1 MGGIM
6 KLSSKTIA
14 YASAFAAMYIVVT
27 VYVSPIS
34 YGPVQLR
41 IANLLNAVVLLNPAF
56 ALGIA
61 LGVGISD
68 LFSPFGIWDWGV
80 MPFIT
85 LGAGLITWCMRA
97 WPVPA
102 IVLNAILISIGVTIF
117 PLGQGGGI
125 PFFPTVLFV
134 ALPLIVV
141 ELIGYIL
148 IWRRTSI
155 HNLIDSGH

>member
-1 MGGIM
+1 M

-61 LGVGISD
+61 FGVGISD
-68 LFSPFGIWDWGV
+68 LFSPFGVWDWGV

-85 LGAGLITWCMRA
+85 LGAGLLAWRMRA

-102 IVLNAILISIGVTIF
+102 IVLNAILISIGVALF

-125 PFFPTVLFV
+125 PFFPTILLVM
-134 ALPLIVV
+134 LPLVAV
-141 ELIGYIL
+141 ELIGYVL
-148 IWRRTSI
+148 IWRRKAI
-155 HNLIDSGH
+155 HRMVEVD